1 MEANRGL
8 NADLDSALA
17 EARTEF
23 AARNPKSA
31 ARQTE
36 AAAVMPGGNT
46 RTVIHYPPFPLGIV
60 KGEGARI
67 WDLDGH
73 EYRDFLGEYTAG
85 LYGHSH
91 PAIMK
96 AIRGALDGGIALG
109 GPNLVEAKLAK
120 LVCDRFPSIERVR
133 FTNSGTEGN
142 LFAISAARGHT
153 RRSKVMVM
161 EGGYHGGVFYFSG
174 PTPLNVPF
182 PFVFG
187 RYNDIEAT
195 AKTIREHAAD
205 LAVVIIEPMMGG
217 GGCIS
222 ADQAFLAMLREETT
236 KAGAVLIFDEV
247 MTSRLSPGGIQA
259 LSGITPDMTTLGKY
273 IGGGLTFGAFGGRAD
288 IMDHFDPSRADAWPH
303 AGTFNN
309 NILTMSAGVAGLTD
323 VYPAEV
329 AVSFNARGDQVRER
343 LNALCRDKG
352 LPAQFTGRGSM
363 MSVHFGWTPVRGP
376 QDTKQTPQALR
387 DLFHMDLLTRGIY
400 LARRGMINLSV
411 PMTDG
416 DFDALVAAVDEVLT
430 VRAPVILATF
440 GAAKAAAA
448 E

>member
-8 NADLDSALA
+8 NADLESALA
-17 EARTEF
+17 EARAEF
-23 AARNPKSA
+23 AARNPRSA

-46 RTVIHYPPFPLGIV
+46 RTVIHFPPFPLAIAR
-60 KGEGARI
+60 GEGQRL

-96 AIRGALDGGIALG
+96 AIRTALEGGIALG

-120 LVCDRFPSIERVR
+120 LVCDRFPSIDRIR

-142 LFAISAARGHT
+142 LMAISAARAHT
-153 RRSKVMVM
+153 KRSKVMVM

-174 PTPLNVPF
+174 PSPLNVPF

-187 RYNDIEAT
+187 RYNDIDAT
-195 AKTIREHAAD
+195 AKVIRENAAD
-205 LAVVIIEPMMGG
+205 LAVVIVEPMMGG
-217 GGCIS
+217 GGCIP
-222 ADQAFLAMLREETT
+222 ADHAFLAMLREEAT

-247 MTSRLSPGGIQA
+247 MTSRLSPGGIQV
-259 LSGITPDMTTLGKY
+259 LSGIIPDMTTLGKY

-288 IMDHFDPSRADAWPH
+288 IMEHFDPLRPDAWPH

-309 NILTMSAGVAGLTD
+309 NILTMSAGVAGLEE
-323 VYPAEV
+323 VYPPEV
-329 AVSFNARGDQVRER
+329 ATSFNARGDQVRER
-343 LNALCRDKG
+343 LNALGRDKG
-352 LPAQFTGRGSM
+352 LPVRFTGRGSM
-363 MSVHFGWTPVRGP
+363 MTVHFGWKPVRGP
-376 QDTKQTPQALR
+376 ADTKQTPQAMR
-387 DLFHMDLLTRGIY
+387 DLFHMDMLARGIY
-400 LARRGMINLSV
+400 IARRGMINLSV

-416 DFDALVAAVDEVLT
+416 DFDALVAAVDEMLT
-430 VRAPVILATF
+430 VRGPLIQAAF
-440 GAAKAAAA
+440 GSEKAAAA